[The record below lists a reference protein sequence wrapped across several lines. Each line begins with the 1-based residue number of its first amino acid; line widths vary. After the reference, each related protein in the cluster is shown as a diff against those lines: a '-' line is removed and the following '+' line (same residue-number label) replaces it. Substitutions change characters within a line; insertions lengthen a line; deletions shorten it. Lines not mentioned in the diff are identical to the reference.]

1 MTPEINDFLKKITTA
16 KGIVVLLIAVAL
28 GIFVWHNFNFLSE
41 VTFTIKN
48 HDSNTSTT
56 SQKKDLDKTKGYV
69 EISLED
75 AFIPPATK
83 NIPTVM
89 SFKIANNSNRDA
101 SSLRVFIDVGNAK
114 IYKYEFIG
122 ASKAT
127 SDFEQNA
134 SVIGLNIETLKS
146 NENIYIC
153 LETSSPNFS
162 KLVVSGDG
170 INEPINIKDIGSHGS
185 SSENHFFIT
194 I

>member
-114 IYKYEFIG
+114 IYKM
-122 ASKAT
+122 
-127 SDFEQNA
+127 
-134 SVIGLNIETLKS
+134 LK
-146 NENIYIC
+146 
-153 LETSSPNFS
+153 
-162 KLVVSGDG
+162 D
-170 INEPINIKDIGSHGS
+170 
-185 SSENHFFIT
+185 
-194 I
+194 